1 MSGESAAD
9 KTLRAPR
16 LAERLGQALLRSST
30 AEGPALRVTRRVVL
44 EPPKPW
50 TGFEFRE
57 LWQYRELL
65 CILAWRDVKARY
77 KQASFG
83 VAWAVLQPLVMMGI
97 FTLVFSRIGNV
108 PTKDGSR
115 GERYS

>member
-1 MSGESAAD
+1 MSRESAAD
-9 KTLRAPR
+9 KTLRWPR
-16 LAERLGQALLRSST
+16 LAERLGQALLRST
-30 AEGPALRVTRRVVL
+30 AKGPALRVHAASGARVA
-44 EPPKPW
+44 ETW

-65 CILAWRDVKARY
+65 CSLAWRDVKVRY

-83 VAWAVLQPLVMMGI
+83 VAWALLQPLVMMGI

-108 PTKDGSR
+108 PTKDGSS
-115 GERYS
+115 GDRYC